1 MNKMEKYNV
10 ILSPQIRVGYE
21 PGLVAES
28 FAELFKIPVEKA
40 QSIVGTRQVLKK
52 DIEIAKAN
60 TYLKKLKSIGLDV
73 ILEKV
78 DETPARLEKPKPAK
92 PKKTVLELVPTDAE
106 QTYDSN
112 PSPEGSSKTITCPK
126 CQLEQA
132 KSEQCSR
139 CGVFFQKVTNQKP
152 IESSTPDRS
161 QVTTSP
167 QQAVEDKTSSSVD
180 SKGITPFLYPAIA
193 ALLGAILWKII
204 AVSFNYELG
213 LIAWLIGGA
222 IGFAAAIGGARGHNT
237 AIACAILA
245 FLAIFG
251 GKFLTASYFISEA
264 TAAIST
270 NTEFD
275 GIDLESMFKKT
286 QKDAIQFSA
295 TVTDEKSLRQFM
307 AQQGYSN
314 STHAESVTDE
324 EVAWFKENEQ
334 PALEDA
340 LNNPQGFEE
349 WKNAINE
356 DFQNI
361 STFDV
366 MIEGLG
372 LLDILFLF
380 LGVSTAY
387 RLGMGNTE

>member
-1 MNKMEKYNV
+1 MNEMEKYNV
-10 ILSPQIRVGYE
+10 ILSPQIREGYE
-21 PGLVAES
+21 PGLVAQS

-40 QSIVGTRQVLKK
+40 QSIVGTRKILKK
-52 DIEIAKAN
+52 DIEITKAN

-112 PSPEGSSKTITCPK
+112 PSPEGASKTIICPK

-132 KSEQCSR
+132 KSDQCSG
-139 CGVFFQKVTNQKP
+139 CGVFFQKVINQKP
-152 IESSTPDRS
+152 AEPSTPVRS
-161 QVTTSP
+161 QDPASP
-167 QQAVEDKTSSSVD
+167 LQPAEDKTVSSVD
-180 SKGITPFLYPAIA
+180 SKRITPLLFPIIA
-193 ALLGAILWKII
+193 ALLGAILWKFI
-204 AVSFNYELG
+204 AVTFNYELG

-245 FLAIFG
+245 LLAIFG

-264 TAAIST
+264 TAAVTTS
-270 NTEFD
+270 TEFD
-275 GIDLESMFKKT
+275 GVDLKSMFNKT

-295 TVTDEKSLRQFM
+295 TVTDDKSLRQFM

-349 WKNAINE
+349 WKNSLNE

-366 MIEGLG
+366 MIESLG
-372 LLDILFLF
+372 LLDLLFLF